1 MAFLSSGTLLRPILA
16 KSQCWCVDG
25 ESKFVLRVAHDSY
38 YRIELPNS
46 CPAENQK
53 VEEFKEVLAKVL
65 QYELTP
71 CPFKRGFT
79 VDLPEPPKTPIRKR
93 PWKPQPRPQPLT
105 TLETHKARIGED
117 DTEDDGTRED
127 DTREAGTIENKM
139 MKDLNSKEQERAGYG
154 SAESKDAI
162 IEEQESGS
170 VDGYTLST
178 SNISSL
184 GGSMVNSD
192 SEATDDTRI
201 TPEIPGIA
209 DNDERDSFKT
219 PTRPKPLRTGR
230 AITAPPQLFL
240 KMSPP
245 VNTTLNKPSQVSIRK
260 EPSSQSSSTDSFH
273 SFHSPISPLPPSPP
287 YSDPSSPSPNSGE
300 GDGINLRRTRSH
312 KRDSSELTVT
322 AQFPGLWDL
331 TNAQT
336 TDNTYTSSPV
346 LPETPT
352 LISDVTSQSE
362 STWPEAVTPS
372 PSSELRNRRPAPV
385 ERQTT
390 SPLPSPS
397 NLYSPRARF
406 SGHHLK
412 TAIFQ
417 KTCSLLLGPPVQL
430 VALMLNIASKIARG
444 AYRGASFGYGESG
457 QKIPCSWDFS
467 DAEDDSDPGW
477 EEDDFGFSLSNVTSS
492 KSLKVKET
500 GGSWEID

>member
-1 MAFLSSGTLLRPILA
+1 M
-16 KSQCWCVDG
+16 DG
-25 ESKFVLRVAHDSY
+25 ESKFVLRVGHDSY

-46 CPAENQK
+46 CPAETQK

-93 PWKPQPRPQPLT
+93 PWKPQPRPQPST
-105 TLETHKARIGED
+105 TPETHEARIGED
-117 DTEDDGTRED
+117 DAEND
-127 DTREAGTIENKM
+127 DTRENKVVE
-139 MKDLNSKEQERAGYG
+139 NSKEHEWEENC
-154 SAESKDAI
+154 SAESKNAI
-162 IEEQESGS
+162 TEEQESGS
-170 VDGYTLST
+170 VDGNTLST
-178 SNISSL
+178 PNLSSA
-184 GGSMVNSD
+184 GGSIVDSD

-201 TPEIPGIA
+201 TPETLGMA
-209 DNDERDSFKT
+209 DYDEHDTFKT

-230 AITAPPQLFL
+230 AITAPPQLSL
-240 KMSPP
+240 KMSAPSDA
-245 VNTTLNKPSQVSIRK
+245 NTNKISQVSLGK
-260 EPSSQSSSTDSFH
+260 VPLSLSSSTDSFH

-287 YSDPSSPSPNSGE
+287 YSNPSSPSPSPNLAGE
-300 GDGINLRRTRSH
+300 DGINLLRTRSH

-322 AQFPGLWDL
+322 AEFSGLWDL
-331 TNAQT
+331 TNVQT
-336 TDNTYTSSPV
+336 ADNTHTSSPV

-352 LISDVTSQSE
+352 LISDVASQSE
-362 STWPEAVTPS
+362 NNWPEVVTPS
-372 PSSELRNRRPAPV
+372 PSSELRNRRPAPGK
-385 ERQTT
+385 RQIP

-397 NLYSPRARF
+397 NLYSPRSRL

-417 KTCSLLLGPPVQL
+417 KTCSLLLGPPVHL
-430 VALMLNIASKIARG
+430 IALMLNIASKIARG

-467 DAEDDSDPGW
+467 DCEDDSDPGW
-477 EEDDFGFSLSNVTSS
+477 EEDDFGFSLTNVTNSRS
-492 KSLKVKET
+492 VRAKEM